1 MGLGGTATVADDPLS
16 LSLFLRSSCLITA
29 IYESCLS
36 NWLDNVSVGLQAGKA
51 KIAICQISHRA
62 NGEALDQP
70 GLVVLYVQITQF
82 IVVNNLHNAATTNC

>member
-1 MGLGGTATVADDPLS
+1 MGLGGTATVADDPLFPS
-16 LSLFLRSSCLITA
+16 LSAFFLSYYCNLRV
-29 IYESCLS
+29 LS

-51 KIAICQISHRA
+51 KIAICQIRHRA